1 MTPGTYQVFDHT
13 ADVGI
18 EVTAPSRPEL
28 FETAALALFD
38 LITDVGTVEPRS
50 ERQVAVSAQD
60 TEELLVRWLSEL
72 LFLHDTE
79 GEMFSRFVVSLLTPT
94 HLTARIAGEP
104 FDPSRHPVKT
114 EVKAV
119 TYHQVTV
126 RTREDGVHEARL
138 VVDV

>member
-1 MTPGTYQVFDHT
+1 MSPGTYQLFDHT

-18 EVTAPSRPEL
+18 EVRAPSHPEL

-38 LITDVGTVEPRS
+38 LITDVGTVEARS
-50 ERQVAVSAQD
+50 ERQVTLSARD

-72 LFLHDTE
+72 LFLHDAE

-94 HLTARIAGEP
+94 HLSARIAGEP

-119 TYHQVTV
+119 TYHQVFV
-126 RTREDGVHEARL
+126 RTREDGVHEARF

>member
-1 MTPGTYQVFDHT
+1 MSPGTYHLFDHT

-18 EVTAPSRPEL
+18 EVTARSRPEL
-28 FETAALALFD
+28 FETSAIALFD
-38 LITDVGTVEPRS
+38 LITDVRSVEARS
-50 ERQVAVSAQD
+50 EREVAVSARD
-60 TEELLVRWLSEL
+60 TDELLVRWLSEL
-72 LFLHDTE
+72 LFLHDAE

-94 HLTARIAGEP
+94 HLTARIGGEP

-126 RTREDGVHEARL
+126 RTRDDGVHEARF